1 MRKSSSGQTKIR
13 AGSTRIYGINTNYS
27 PMKEHKNINTKYVI
41 ALALVSAMGGL
52 LFGYDW
58 VVIGGAKPFYE
69 RYFDITSSSTYQG
82 FAMSSALF
90 GCLIGSVVSG
100 YFTDKFGRKI
110 PLLFAAFIFIFTSL
124 GTGAFNSFTL
134 FMVFRIL
141 GGIGIG
147 IASNVSPIYIAEI
160 APAHMRG
167 KLVAINQL
175 TIALGVLGA
184 QLTNML
190 IAEPVPLGATD
201 ALICSSWNGQMGWRW
216 MFWACGVPASLFFVL
231 MWFIPESPRWL
242 AKIGKTDKAF
252 KIFERIGGQEYA
264 KIETEEIRQSIET
277 VEPGVKSTF
286 AHLFSKQL
294 VPIIILGIVLAVFQQ
309 WCGINVIFNY
319 AEEIFKAAGYGIS
332 GTLFNIVLTGSV
344 SLVFTIVSMFVV
356 DKWGRKLLMLAGAGG
371 LAIVYMILT
380 TGYFLQIKGFFML
393 FWVVVAISI
402 YCLTL
407 APITWVLLSEIFPNK
422 IRGKA
427 MSVAT
432 FALWLSCAVL
442 TISFPFLNKAFGAS
456 GTFALYSIICI
467 FGFFY
472 ILKKLPETKGKSLEQ
487 IENELIRRKINDN
500 KLNKYQIH

>member
-1 MRKSSSGQTKIR
+1 M
-13 AGSTRIYGINTNYS
+13 N
-27 PMKEHKNINTKYVI
+27 EHQNINTKYVLF
-41 ALALVSAMGGL
+41 LAIISAMGGL

-69 RYFDITSSSTYQG
+69 RYFDITTSATFQG
-82 FAMSSALF
+82 LAMSSALF
-90 GCLIGSVVSG
+90 GCLIGSVISG
-100 YFTDKFGRKI
+100 YFADRFGRKI

-160 APAHMRG
+160 SPAHMRG

-184 QLTNML
+184 QLANML
-190 IAEPVPLGATD
+190 IAEPVPPGASD
-201 ALICSSWNGQMGWRW
+201 ALICNSWNGQEGWRW
-216 MFWACGVPASLFFVL
+216 MFWACSIPATLFFVL

-242 AKIGKTDKAF
+242 SKSGKGERAF
-252 KIFERIGGQEYA
+252 KIFERIGGEEYA
-264 KIETEEIRQSIET
+264 NAEIQEIRQSIET
-277 VEPGVKSTF
+277 VDPSAKSSF
-286 AHLFSKQL
+286 SHLFSKQL
-294 VPIIILGIVLAVFQQ
+294 APIIILGIVLAVLQQ

-319 AEEIFKAAGYGIS
+319 AEEVFAAAGYGIS
-332 GTLFNIVLTGSV
+332 GTLFNIVVTGSV
-344 SLVFTIVSMFVV
+344 SLIFTIVSMFIV
-356 DKWGRKLLMLAGAGG
+356 DKWGRKPLMLTGAGG
-371 LAIVYMILT
+371 LAIVYLIIT
-380 TGYFLQIKGFFML
+380 VGYSLQIKGFFML

-422 IRGKA
+422 IRGHA

-432 FALWLSCAVL
+432 FALWFSCAVL
-442 TISFPFLNKAFGAS
+442 TLTFPFLNKTFGPS
-456 GTFALYSIICI
+456 GTFALYALICLM
-467 FGFFY
+467 GFFY
-472 ILKKLPETKGKSLEQ
+472 ILRKLPETKGKSLEQ
-487 IENELIRRKINDN
+487 IENELVQVKN
-500 KLNKYQIH
+500 

>member
-1 MRKSSSGQTKIR
+1 MTD
-13 AGSTRIYGINTNYS
+13 
-27 PMKEHKNINTKYVI
+27 HKNINTKYVLF
-41 ALALVSAMGGL
+41 LALVSAMGGL

-69 RYFDITSSSTYQG
+69 RFFDITSSPTYQG

-90 GCLIGSVVSG
+90 GCLIGAASSG
-100 YFTDKFGRKI
+100 YFTDKYGRKI
-110 PLLFAAFIFIFTSL
+110 PLLFAAFLFIFTSL

-134 FMVFRIL
+134 FMIFRIL

-147 IASNVSPIYIAEI
+147 IASNVSPVYIAEI

-190 IAEPVPLGATD
+190 IAEPVPVGAGD

-216 MFWACGVPASLFFVL
+216 MFWACSIPATLFFVL
-231 MWFIPESPRWL
+231 MWLVPESPRWL
-242 AKIGKTDKAF
+242 AKAGRKDRAIR
-252 KIFERIGGQEYA
+252 IFERIGGNEYA
-264 KIETEEIRQSIET
+264 KKEIGEIYQTIGKIDDPDT
-277 VEPGVKSTF
+277 KVTF

-294 VPIIILGIVLAVFQQ
+294 VPIIILGIILAVFQQ

-319 AEEIFKAAGYGIS
+319 AEEVFEAAGYGITS
-332 GTLFNIVLTGSV
+332 TLFNIVLTGSV
-344 SLVFTIVSMFVV
+344 SLIFTIVSMFLV
-356 DKWGRKLLMLAGAGG
+356 DKWGRKALMLTGAGG
-371 LAIVYMILT
+371 LAIVYIIIAA
-380 TGYFLQIKGFFML
+380 GYFLQIKGVFML
-393 FWVVVAISI
+393 FWVVTAISI

-422 IRGKA
+422 VRGHA

-432 FALWLSCAVL
+432 FALWLACAIL
-442 TISFPFLNKAFGAS
+442 TISFPFLNKEFGAS
-456 GTFALYSIICI
+456 GTFTLYATICVL
-467 FGFFY
+467 GFFY

-487 IENELIRRKINDN
+487 IERELTGK
-500 KLNKYQIH
+500 